1 MGWLKDTGK
10 YSNIYFIFVVVAD
23 IQVYCSGNNLV
34 IIQDSITLLQTIYLA
49 SDGISVTM
57 DPEKGLIAAS
67 FGPDVVIFE
76 PTRYFDK
83 PPKVSD
89 LFDF

>member
-1 MGWLKDTGK
+1 M
-10 YSNIYFIFVVVAD
+10 
-23 IQVYCSGNNLV
+23 
-34 IIQDSITLLQTIYLA
+34 IIQDSITLLQTIYLN

-57 DPEKGLIAAS
+57 DSEKGLIAAS
-67 FGPDVVIFE
+67 FGSDVLILE

-89 LFDF
+89 LLDII